1 MKSNFLSERGH
12 SPCGP
17 VSLKAETDSTA
28 FLPSEKHLNFL
39 FHLVWVLVVGFWGE
53 GEYTDI
59 LLGGD

>member
-1 MKSNFLSERGH
+1 MNSNFLPGRGH

-28 FLPSEKHLNFL
+28 FLSSEKHLNFL
-39 FHLVWVLVVGFWGE
+39 FHLVWVLVVVFGGE
-53 GEYTDI
+53 GGYNDI